1 MKWSALVFR
10 KQFSIRILKVN
21 FILERNQNEKL
32 KLQYPLNGNLN
43 IRLGNLSLWLKFP
56 VYATTGDPLSLIRT
70 DSDLLRVFFL
80 LNF

>member
-32 KLQYPLNGNLN
+32 KHGDLNSHRFGALQIYYS
-43 IRLGNLSLWLKFP
+43 IH
-56 VYATTGDPLSLIRT
+56 
-70 DSDLLRVFFL
+70 
-80 LNF
+80 

>member
-1 MKWSALVFR
+1 MS
-10 KQFSIRILKVN
+10 SLKGLTTSTKYDDGIIS
-21 FILERNQNEKL
+21 ILEIWGPTNI
-32 KLQYPLNGNLN
+32 LQYPLNGNLN

-70 DSDLLRVFFL
+70 DSDLLRGFFL